1 MVRGVAVVNRANT
14 ERVVRLPTTH
24 FLCWYCSGQLPPQ
37 WTTVDGG
44 PDRRVHYGCRA
55 AAAALVASTA
65 PILVEPQPD
74 YGDLELT
81 RPIG

>member
-1 MVRGVAVVNRANT
+1 MSHADTA
-14 ERVVRLPTTH
+14 RVVRQPTTH

-37 WTTVDGG
+37 WTTVDG
-44 PDRRVHYGCRA
+44 RRVHYGCRA
-55 AAAALVASTA
+55 GAANLLARTA